1 MGDKEGELEQQV
13 GRLTEN
19 RPDTTKLVR
28 IGLPA
33 APAPLPGEPEPASK
47 PSKRRDK
54 VRSAWISFVGR
65 IVAQIVGALATVVL
79 GLLLARKI
87 YPPGSK
93 HVPPPTPDPAPA
105 ASASAGVVRSGVSI
119 AVLPFANI
127 SGDPQQEF
135 FTDGMTEAIITDL
148 AKVHALRVISRTS
161 VMRYKGDTKPLPEI
175 ARELGVSAIVEGSVL
190 RAGNR
195 VRVSAQLIDAATDEH
210 LWAESYD
217 RDLKDVLSLQ
227 DELARSITREVRV
240 VLTPLE
246 QEHLSVR
253 SGPVNPEAH
262 VLYLRGRHAWNLR
275 TVGDLQQAARFF
287 EEAVAR
293 DGNYAPAY
301 AGLADTYALLGSSGY
316 GAIPPREA
324 MPRARAAAER
334 ALALDGTLASARTSL
349 AFVRQHYDWDF
360 AAAETDYRRALEL
373 APGYAPA
380 HQWYAGLLAEQGRNQ
395 EALAEARRALDYDPV
410 SLVMY
415 RTLSYVSYL
424 GRDFDAAILAA
435 ERGLKVH
442 PGSPGLLLSLAM
454 ARFERGDRAEAIRT
468 YEGLVKAGAPETVLG
483 YLGNAY
489 ARAGQKQR
497 AAKSLAALETAARE
511 RYVPRYLLA
520 LVRSGLG
527 DREAALH
534 ELARSVEERSDFV
547 LGARFNP
554 LLDSLRADPR
564 LAGLLTRVVPGGT
577 S

>member
-1 MGDKEGELEQQV
+1 VTEQRQD
-13 GRLTEN
+13 GN
-19 RPDTTKLVR
+19 KLVR
-28 IGLPA
+28 I
-33 APAPLPGEPEPASK
+33 APAGPVVPASGEPDAERK
-47 PSKRRDK
+47 QKKKREK
-54 VRSAWISFVGR
+54 VRSAWISFMGR
-65 IVAQIVGALATVVL
+65 IVAQIVGALATVCL
-79 GLLLARKI
+79 GLLLARKV
-87 YPPGSK
+87 YPPGGK
-93 HVPPPTPDPAPA
+93 HSLATPPDPAPA
-105 ASASAGVVRSGVSI
+105 STPAGVPARNGVSI
-119 AVLPFANI
+119 AVLPFSNI

-148 AKVHALRVISRTS
+148 AKVRALRVISRTS
-161 VMRYKGDTKPLPEI
+161 VMRYKGETKPLPEI
-175 ARELGVSAIVEGSVL
+175 ARELGVTAVVEGSVR

-195 VRVSAQLIDAATDEH
+195 VRVTAQLIDAATDEH

-217 RDLKDVLSLQ
+217 RDLKDVLALQ

-246 QEHLSVR
+246 QEHLSVG

-262 VLYLRGRHAWNLR
+262 VLYLRGRHAWNHR
-275 TVGDLQQAARFF
+275 TVGELQQAARFF

-293 DGNYAPAY
+293 DGSYAPAY
-301 AGLADTYALLGSSGY
+301 AGLADTYALLGSWGF
-316 GAIPPREA
+316 GALPPREA

-380 HQWYAGLLAEQGRNQ
+380 HQWYAGLLAEQGRTQ
-395 EALAEARRALDYDPV
+395 EALAEARTALDYDPV

-424 GRDFDAAILAA
+424 SRDYGGAVDAA
-435 ERGLKVH
+435 ERGLKLH
-442 PGSPGLLLSLAM
+442 PGSAGLSLSLAM
-454 ARFERGDRAEAIRT
+454 ARFERGERAEAIRT
-468 YEGLVKAGAPETVLG
+468 YESLLKEGPPEAVLA

-489 ARAGQKQR
+489 ARTGQKQK
-497 AAKSLAALETAARE
+497 AAESLAALETASRE

-520 LVRSGLG
+520 LVQSGLG
-527 DREAALH
+527 DREAALR
-534 ELARSVEERSDFV
+534 ELGRSVEERSDFV

-554 LLDSLRADPR
+554 LLDSLRSDAR
-564 LAGLLTRVVPGGT
+564 LAGLLARVVPGGT